1 MNYNK
6 YDAIFCKR
14 CFYLLICNELSCIDL
29 GNQLLIII
37 NTMDINTIMKPSN
50 FNVLLQDC
58 FLQCIRKM
66 SEPVNNEFH

>member
-1 MNYNK
+1 MNHGK
-6 YDAIFCKR
+6 YDINCCQS
-14 CFYLLICNELSCIDL
+14 CFYLMIFNELSCIDQR
-29 GNQLLIII
+29 NQLLIII